1 MLVFRGSI
9 HHGTG
14 DGMIHV
20 TMSGTPQGLKQTSTQ
35 TLKEL
40 FKGYLQRFTDISLYI
55 YIYKILII
63 DQYNIHLFIY
73 IYIST
78 KCNIFIYIY
87 IYISLSS
94 FANGK
99 KHVSTSPIS
108 NPSQKKHLRYLRLAK
123 VSILDPESSESQG
136 LGVSENRG
144 TPKMDGL

>member
-1 MLVFRGSI
+1 MLVFRGGI

-40 FKGYLQRFTDISLYI
+40 FKGYLQRFTNIYI
-55 YIYKILII
+55 YIIYKILII

-73 IYIST
+73 LYMQYI
-78 KCNIFIYIY
+78 ID
-87 IYISLSS
+87 IS
-94 FANGK
+94 FFFRKRKKK

-108 NPSQKKHLRYLRLAK
+108 NRHKKSTCDTCDLRKFPFSILKAQKAK
-123 VSILDPESSESQG
+123 VLVFPKIG
-136 LGVSENRG
+136 LPLKRMVYNGK
-144 TPKMDGL
+144 PY